1 MAKEADVIVVGSGF
15 TGIYAV
21 HKLRDELGL
30 TVQGFDAAGGVG
42 GTWWWNRYPGARCDI
57 ESVHYSYSFSEEIQK
72 EWQWSERYSAQPEI
86 LRYLEFVAD
95 KLDVRKAFQ
104 FSTRVT
110 SMVWNEDTHRWT
122 VSTDTGDTCT
132 AQFVVAGTGNVTV
145 PKSRAEFPG
154 IERFKGTVYGTSTW
168 PHEGVDFTGK
178 RVGII
183 GTGSTAVQLIP
194 EIAQQA
200 EHLTV
205 FQRTANYAVPNWNSK
220 LAPEKRKWNTDNAP
234 KLRAGARDSF
244 MGVPYKNPEPSA
256 LAVSDEVRK
265 ARFDELW
272 KKGGFEILISSYADV
287 LTSEDANESMA
298 AYVREQIRARVKD
311 PKVAELLCPKDH
323 PVGTKRLVM
332 EDGYYETYNRDN
344 VTLVDIKS
352 TPIDEITETGVRVGD
367 EIHEFDAIVL
377 AVGFDALTGAL
388 LNMGIVGRDG
398 VKLGDRWANGP
409 RTYLGISSAGFPN
422 LFYVTGPTSGVALY
436 NNPLAIEDHVDFVT
450 DAIRTLREKGVDT
463 IEPDPEAESVWYR
476 QVDGIL
482 QSTLFPKAKSWYMG
496 ANVPGKPR
504 AAFIFVGAAV
514 LYRAMCKQV
523 VDRDYAGFRL
533 GGRET
538 STVPPLIRVDPSV
551 AQVVG
556 AMLMEGIGRLDDL
569 SLEQMRETVEGLKDM
584 QLPAP
589 QDVRRIEKTY
599 PGAAGKLPVHLH
611 VPDGVHGPM
620 PVVVYFHG
628 GGFVSG
634 SIEMCSK
641 VCARLA
647 KDLQAIVVAPSY
659 RLAPEAPFPAATDD
673 TYAAVRWASENIAE
687 IGGDP
692 ERLLVMGESAGAMLA
707 TIAAQRARDD
717 VEGPAIAA
725 QVLLYPAMDI
735 EAQTDSRV
743 EFADGPILG
752 TQGAH
757 TMMSTYL
764 VDLANAKSPLASPN
778 RAESLRGLPP
788 ALVISAECD
797 PLRDEGEAYGRAMK
811 AAGVDAEVLRLKG
824 MVHGV
829 YNMSAYVPRVAEF
842 NHAIGA
848 FLERI
853 LAGEAEP
860 A

>member
-1 MAKEADVIVVGSGF
+1 MTQDVDVIVVGAGY

-30 TVQGFDAAGGVG
+30 SVQGIDAAGGVG

-57 ESVHYSYSFSEEIQK
+57 ESVHYSYSFSEEIQSQ
-72 EWQWSERYSAQPEI
+72 WQWSERYAGQPEI

-95 KLDVRKAFQ
+95 KLDVSRSFQ

-110 SMVWNEDTHRWT
+110 SMIWDEARRRWT
-122 VSTDTGDTCT
+122 VSTDQGESWS

-205 FQRTANYAVPNWNSK
+205 FQRTANFAVPNWNSK
-220 LAPEKRKWNTDNAP
+220 LAPEKQKWNTDNAP
-234 KLRAGARDSF
+234 RLRAGARESF

-256 LAVSDEVRK
+256 LAVSDEARK
-265 ARFDELW
+265 ARLDELW

-287 LTSEDANESMA
+287 LTSEEANEAMA
-298 AYVREQIRARVKD
+298 SYVREQIRAKVKD
-311 PKVAELLCPKDH
+311 PEVAELLCPKDH

-344 VTLVDIKS
+344 VSLVDIKS
-352 TPIDEITETGVRVGD
+352 TPIQEITETGIRVGD
-367 EIHEFDAIVL
+367 QHHEFDIIVL

-398 VKLGDRWANGP
+398 VKLGDRWAQGP

-450 DAIRTLREKGVDT
+450 DAIRAMREKGVDT
-463 IEPDPEAESVWYR
+463 IEPDAKAEADWY
-476 QVDGIL
+476 QLVDGIL
-482 QSTLFPKAKSWYMG
+482 HSTLFPKAKSWYMG

-514 LYRAMCKQV
+514 LYRAMCQQV
-523 VDRDYAGFRL
+523 VERDYAGFCL
-533 GGRET
+533 GGGEA

-569 SLEQMRETVEGLKDM
+569 SLEQMRETVEGLKEM

-589 QDVRRIEKTY
+589 KGVKRLEQTY
-599 PGAAGKLPVHLH
+599 PGAVGNLPVHVH
-611 VPDGVHGPM
+611 VPEAAERPL
-620 PVVVYFHG
+620 PVVMYFHG

-634 SIEMCSK
+634 SIDMCSA

-647 KDLQAIVVAPSY
+647 KDLNAIIVAPSY

-673 TYAAVRWASENIAE
+673 TYAAVRWASENIAQF
-687 IGGDP
+687 GGDA
-692 ERLLVMGESAGAMLA
+692 ERLVVMGESAGAMLA

-717 VEGPAIAA
+717 AEGPAIAA
-725 QVLLYPAMDI
+725 QLLLYPAMDI
-735 EAQTDSRV
+735 DAQTESRV

-752 TQGAH
+752 TKGAH

-764 VDLANAKSPLASPN
+764 VDLANAQSPLASPN
-778 RAESLRGLPP
+778 RAKSLAGLPP

-797 PLRDEGEAYGRAMK
+797 PLRDEGEAYGRALK
-811 AAGVDAEVLRLKG
+811 EAGVDAQVRRLKG

-842 NHAIGA
+842 NQAIGE
-848 FLERI
+848 FLAPV
-853 LAGEAEP
+853 LAREAEV